1 MLWWGWGASHGAPS
15 LSSRLFLSSNTSLRA
30 PREYVWQNDVAFYTP
45 RIDQTASQIHNK
57 IIRHSHARYPSTWLI
72 RFLSSIRTR

>member
-30 PREYVWQNDVAFYTP
+30 PREYVWQNDVAFFAP
-45 RIDQTASQIHNK
+45 RIDQTASQIHDSNN
-57 IIRHSHARYPSTWLI
+57 SPFPFELP
-72 RFLSSIRTR
+72 FPCPLS